1 MNFEW
6 SSFCFVYSICCGV
19 YVVFLCFCFDQM
31 IQHFYSSCRIVEE
44 EEEEITWTG
53 NFPESFTICVASVS
67 ICLPTNVST
76 IFRLF
81 SSVSLYFVGFW
92 WIEFWHCLLVIFS
105 SLDRCVIE
113 FFGWLHYFSRLTRLP
128 HTTHAHTNK
137 TEPSMKIQ
145 IMLNLYSSKQRF
157 FCLLLFLF

>member
-6 SSFCFVYSICCGV
+6 SSFLFRIFVFVVVCTWCFM
-19 YVVFLCFCFDQM
+19 FLFWSNDSTLLF
-31 IQHFYSSCRIVEE
+31 IVLNRRRRRRRNNLN
-44 EEEEITWTG
+44 G
-53 NFPESFTICVASVS
+53 KFSPKSFTICVASLS

-81 SSVSLYFVGFW
+81 SSVFR
-92 WIEFWHCLLVIFS
+92 WILMDWALALLNSFFS

-113 FFGWLHYFSRLTRLP
+113 FFGWLHYFTPP
-128 HTTHAHTNK
+128 HPSIHIRHMHTHKQNRAIDENSDHVK
-137 TEPSMKIQ
+137 PV
-145 IMLNLYSSKQRF
+145 YSSKQRF